1 MDRKTLEYIYDEIS
15 KLIMK
20 NFEEGIDNRMAK
32 DRAYRDVLRIITS
45 ILNK

>member
-1 MDRKTLEYIYDEIS
+1 MDRKTLEYIYDEVS

-20 NFEEGIDNRMAK
+20 NFDEGIGSTMAK
-32 DRAYRDVLRIITS
+32 DMAYRDVLRIITN